1 MRVRVSTVA
10 ALALVLA
17 IVAALPAHAAPRSSR
32 QAEQAGLFSRLVGFV
47 GNLPGRLVAAW
58 GKAGSAI
65 DPFGGTTPPA
75 QGSASTGGNGGP
87 LQ

>member
-10 ALALVLA
+10 ALALALT
-17 IVAALPAHAAPRSSR
+17 ILAALPAHAVPKSPR

-47 GNLPGRLVAAW
+47 GNLPGRLVAVW
-58 GKAGSAI
+58 GTAGSAI

-75 QGSASTGGNGGP
+75 QGSASTGGGGEP

>member
-1 MRVRVSTVA
+1 MRVRISTVA
-10 ALALVLA
+10 ALALAFTILT
-17 IVAALPAHAAPRSSR
+17 ALPAHAVPRSPW
-32 QAEQAGLFSRLVGFV
+32 QVEQAGLFSRLVGFV

-75 QGSASTGGNGGP
+75 QGSASTGGNGVP

>member
-32 QAEQAGLFSRLVGFV
+32 EAEQAGLFSRLVGFV

-75 QGSASTGGNGGP
+75 QGSASTGGNGVP